1 MVDSFLLRP
10 ADQKMSDGSTSPREP
25 ANSVHAT
32 YQPQSKRP
40 SPSQSVTMPAAS
52 SFHQHYRQNNSSED
66 CGTSKTIISRG
77 ASPTGPL
84 SPGIPSES
92 FVFPIRSVFQG
103 MVHSDSSNSMID
115 GHRQRHQ
122 DSLQRSI
129 SNNSKPLRSPA
140 FSDARHFSTD
150 AAEVLHDG
158 PDADIQT
165 IAQMLQQ
172 DKDTSLKGKGKHQP
186 GVVTFVGKAERDCSG
201 SGGTKILGP
210 FSPDASGH
218 LGNLTTTDTN
228 NDSEHRKQQDVP
240 ESSHFEEGANDSL
253 ELSHESGRAVQQ
265 AAQTDLPTTVQRSS
279 TLKGK
284 IPTSGHMET
293 SFSNYRHFPSEHYSG
308 RRERRFSTVNKV
320 NPPSHNSPSHL
331 TDTSH
336 PSNPELQHPLPQH
349 NTQRQHLQAAEM
361 NKRTSSHGSRT
372 SLEVDESGMRSLISD
387 MSGIVLLGEAGSL
400 GSMGDSGA
408 SGFKGIIGGS
418 GTTGTGDS
426 ASIDSAHA
434 TGSRGQ
440 GDERQPTRASLAARH
455 RHKRQASRQ
464 DSVRSFIRSQAGTTN
479 LQDPNAPTPSP
490 MPSSS
495 HLPGDNQD
503 IVVSMEDSANNEKL
517 REQQQEEEEAREDGK
532 EENEQV
538 GQPITAAEDAD
549 EHAVTMRFEHVA
561 TEEGHHIVAGREG
574 KLRRCQDEPITT
586 PGAVQGFGV
595 LMVLEEDYETGNL
608 AIRQVSEVRI
618 FVTVM

>member
-1 MVDSFLLRP
+1 MVDSFLSCP
-10 ADQKMSDGSTSPREP
+10 ADQKMSDGSTSPHEP

-40 SPSQSVTMPAAS
+40 SPSQSVAMPVAP

-66 CGTSKTIISRG
+66 CGSSRTIISPA
-77 ASPTGPL
+77 ASPAGPL

-103 MVHSDSSNSMID
+103 MVHPDSSNSMID
-115 GHRQRHQ
+115 GHRQRNQ

-140 FSDARHFSTD
+140 FSDARRFSAD
-150 AAEVLHDG
+150 AAEALHDE

-165 IAQMLQQ
+165 ITQMLQQ
-172 DKDTSLKGKGKHQP
+172 DKDTSLKGNGKHQS
-186 GVVTFVGKAERDCSG
+186 GAVTFVGKAERDRSG
-201 SGGTKILGP
+201 SGGRKILGP

-218 LGNLTTTDTN
+218 PGNLATTDTN

-240 ESSHFEEGANDSL
+240 ESPRFEEGINDSL
-253 ELSHESGRAVQQ
+253 ELSHESGRDVQQ
-265 AAQTDLPTTVQRSS
+265 AARTDLPTTVQRSS

-284 IPTSGHMET
+284 TPTSGHMET
-293 SFSNYRHFPSEHYSG
+293 SFSNYRHFPSEHYFG
-308 RRERRFSTVNKV
+308 QRERRFSTINKV

-336 PSNPELQHPLPQH
+336 PPNPELQHPLPQH
-349 NTQRQHLQAAEM
+349 NIQRRHLQAAEM

-372 SLEVDESGMRSLISD
+372 SLEVDESGMPSLISD

-400 GSMGDSGA
+400 SSMGDSGA

-426 ASIDSAHA
+426 ASIGSAHA

-440 GDERQPTRASLAARH
+440 RDERQPTRASLAAQH

-479 LQDPNAPTPSP
+479 LQDPNAPTSSP

-495 HLPGDNQD
+495 HLPGDSQD
-503 IVVSMEDSANNEKL
+503 IAVSMEDSANNEKL

-549 EHAVTMRFEHVA
+549 EPAVTMRFEHVA

-608 AIRQVSEVRI
+608 AIRQVSEVSI

>member
-66 CGTSKTIISRG
+66 CGTSKTIISPA

-115 GHRQRHQ
+115 GHRQRNQ

-140 FSDARHFSTD
+140 FSDARQFSTD

-186 GVVTFVGKAERDCSG
+186 GVVTLVGKAERDRRG
-201 SGGTKILGP
+201 SGGRKILGP

-240 ESSHFEEGANDSL
+240 QSSRFEEGANDSL
-253 ELSHESGRAVQQ
+253 ELSHESGRTVQQ

-308 RRERRFSTVNKV
+308 QRERRFSTVNKV

-331 TDTSH
+331 TDASH

-400 GSMGDSGA
+400 DSMGDSGA

-418 GTTGTGDS
+418 GATRTGDS
-426 ASIDSAHA
+426 ASIGSAHA

-495 HLPGDNQD
+495 HLPGDSQD

>member
-1 MVDSFLLRP
+1 MVDLFLLRP
-10 ADQKMSDGSTSPREP
+10 ADLKMSDNSTSPTQP
-25 ANSVHAT
+25 ANSVRAT

-40 SPSQSVTMPAAS
+40 SPSQSVAMPAAP
-52 SFHQHYRQNNSSED
+52 SFHQHDRQNNSSED
-66 CGTSKTIISRG
+66 CGSSRTIVPPAA
-77 ASPTGPL
+77 ASAGPL

-115 GHRQRHQ
+115 GHCQRNQ

-129 SNNSKPLRSPA
+129 SNNSNPLRSPA
-140 FSDARHFSTD
+140 FCDARRFSTD
-150 AAEVLHDG
+150 AAESLHDE

-172 DKDTSLKGKGKHQP
+172 DKDTSLKGKGKQQP
-186 GVVTFVGKAERDCSG
+186 GVVTFVGKAERDRSG
-201 SGGTKILGP
+201 SGGRKILGT
-210 FSPDASGH
+210 FSSDASGH
-218 LGNLTTTDTN
+218 LGNLASMDTN
-228 NDSEHRKQQDVP
+228 SDSEHRKQQDAL
-240 ESSHFEEGANDSL
+240 ESPRFGEGLNDSL

-265 AAQTDLPTTVQRSS
+265 GAQTDLPTTVQRSS
-279 TLKGK
+279 TLEGK

-293 SFSNYRHFPSEHYSG
+293 SFSNHLHFPPEHYSG
-308 RRERRFSTVNKV
+308 QRERRFSTVNKV
-320 NPPSHNSPSHL
+320 NPPSRNSPSHL
-331 TDTSH
+331 ADTSH
-336 PSNPELQHPLPQH
+336 PPNPELQHPLPQH
-349 NTQRQHLQAAEM
+349 NTQRQHLQTAEK

-400 GSMGDSGA
+400 SSMGGSGA

-426 ASIDSAHA
+426 SSIGSAHA

-440 GDERQPTRASLAARH
+440 GDERQPTSTSLAAQH

-464 DSVRSFIRSQAGTTN
+464 DSVRSFIRSQACTTN
-479 LQDPNAPTPSP
+479 LQDPSAPIPSP

-495 HLPGDNQD
+495 HLPGDSQD
-503 IVVSMEDSANNEKL
+503 IAVSMEDSANNEKL
-517 REQQQEEEEAREDGK
+517 REQQQEEEEAREDGN

-538 GQPITAAEDAD
+538 GQPVTAAEDAD
-549 EHAVTMRFEHVA
+549 EPAVTMRFEHVA
-561 TEEGHHIVAGREG
+561 TEEGHHILAGREG

-595 LMVLEEDYETGNL
+595 LMVLEEDYETGSL
-608 AIRQVSEVRI
+608 AICQVSEVKT

>member
-25 ANSVHAT
+25 ANSVHVT

-40 SPSQSVTMPAAS
+40 SPSQSVAMPVAP

-66 CGTSKTIISRG
+66 CGSSRTIISLA
-77 ASPTGPL
+77 ASPAGPL

-92 FVFPIRSVFQG
+92 FVFPIRSVVQG
-103 MVHSDSSNSMID
+103 MVHPDSSNSMID
-115 GHRQRHQ
+115 GHRQRNQ

-140 FSDARHFSTD
+140 FSDARRFSAD
-150 AAEVLHDG
+150 AAEALHDE

-165 IAQMLQQ
+165 ITQMLQQ
-172 DKDTSLKGKGKHQP
+172 DKDTSLKGNGKHQS
-186 GVVTFVGKAERDCSG
+186 GAVTFVGKAERERSG
-201 SGGTKILGP
+201 SGGRKILGP

-218 LGNLTTTDTN
+218 SGNLATTDTN

-240 ESSHFEEGANDSL
+240 ESPRFEGINDSL
-253 ELSHESGRAVQQ
+253 ELSHESGGDVQQ
-265 AAQTDLPTTVQRSS
+265 AARTDLPTTVQRSS

-308 RRERRFSTVNKV
+308 QRERRFSTVNKV

-336 PSNPELQHPLPQH
+336 PPNPELQHPLPQH
-349 NTQRQHLQAAEM
+349 NIQWQHLQAAEM

-372 SLEVDESGMRSLISD
+372 SLEVDESGMPSLISD

-400 GSMGDSGA
+400 SSMGDSGA
-408 SGFKGIIGGS
+408 SGFKDIIGGS

-426 ASIDSAHA
+426 ASIGGAHA
-434 TGSRGQ
+434 TGSRQQ
-440 GDERQPTRASLAARH
+440 GDERQRTRASLAAQH

-490 MPSSS
+490 VPSSS
-495 HLPGDNQD
+495 HLPGDSQD
-503 IVVSMEDSANNEKL
+503 IAVSMEDSANNEKL

-549 EHAVTMRFEHVA
+549 EPAVTMRFEHVV

-608 AIRQVSEVRI
+608 AIRQVSEVSI